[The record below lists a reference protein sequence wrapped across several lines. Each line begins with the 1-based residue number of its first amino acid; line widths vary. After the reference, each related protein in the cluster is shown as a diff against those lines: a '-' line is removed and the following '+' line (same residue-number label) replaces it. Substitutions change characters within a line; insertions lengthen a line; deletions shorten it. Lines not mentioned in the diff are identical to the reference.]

1 MSLSSTPITLD
12 ALRFFRTSRGAELL
26 TEAADLA
33 GDELRA
39 SQVLR
44 ARFPAD
50 ICRAALAL
58 VQLRQAAREKF
69 SLADQM
75 YFDRE
80 GLEMASREEISTYRA
95 TRFQPGQTVADLGCG
110 IGGDL
115 LGLAAR
121 CRVQAID
128 LDRVRLEMA
137 RLNLQAAGL
146 GAALI
151 QADLCRFPVRA
162 DAIFLDPARRHE
174 GRRVRSGEDYSP
186 PLSFVQELRRFTP
199 AVAVKV
205 APGIDESEL
214 PGGCEVEFISA
225 GQQCRE
231 AVLYFGPL
239 ASAERR
245 ATVLPGP
252 HTLVG
257 APGTA
262 VPVAP
267 PGSFVYDPD
276 PALVRSHLLDELARR
291 LDAWKLDP
299 QIAYLSSAHLVTS
312 AFARAYRILSS
323 MPFNLKRLR
332 RFLAQEG
339 MYAAEIKKRRFPIEP
354 QELRHLLDLP
364 TQGQGVTLILTRLA
378 DQPFVFICV
387 SAGK

>member
-1 MSLSSTPITLD
+1 MTSPITLD
-12 ALRFFRTSRGAELL
+12 ALRFFRTAPGAELL
-26 TEAADLA
+26 AEAAPLA

-39 SQVLR
+39 SQILR

-50 ICRAALAL
+50 LCRAALAL
-58 VQLRQAAREKF
+58 VQLRQAACEKF
-69 SLADQM
+69 SLADHM

-95 TRFQPGQTVADLGCG
+95 ARFQPGQVVADLGCG

-121 CRVQAID
+121 CQVQAVE
-128 LDRVRLEMA
+128 LDRARLEMA
-137 RLNLQAAGL
+137 RLNLEAAGL
-146 GAALI
+146 RAALI

-162 DAIFLDPARRHE
+162 DAIFLDPARRHD
-174 GRRVRSGEDYSP
+174 GRRVRSGEDYTP

-205 APGIDESEL
+205 APGIDEAEL
-214 PGGCEVEFISA
+214 PGDCEVEFISA

-239 ASAERR
+239 AKAGRR

-252 HTLVG
+252 HSLVS
-257 APGTA
+257 APGAT

-276 PALVRSHLLDELARR
+276 PALVRAHLLDELARK

-299 QIAYLSSAHLVTS
+299 QIAYLSSAALTPSV
-312 AFARAYRILSS
+312 FARAYRVHACL
-323 MPFNLKRLR
+323 PFNLKRLR
-332 RFLAQEG
+332 RALIQEG

-364 TQGQGVTLILTRLA
+364 SQGQGVTLILTKLA
-378 DQPFVFICV
+378 DRPFVFICI

>member
-12 ALRFFRTSRGAELL
+12 ALRFFRSPQGAELL
-26 TEAADLA
+26 AEAASL
-33 GDELRA
+33 GNDELRA

-44 ARFPAD
+44 ARFPAAL
-50 ICRAALAL
+50 CRAALAL

-69 SLADQM
+69 PLADRM

-80 GLEMASREEISTYRA
+80 GLEMASRAEISTYRA
-95 TRFQPGQTVADLGCG
+95 TRFQPGHTVADLGCG

-121 CRVQAID
+121 CRVRAID

-162 DAIFLDPARRHE
+162 DALFLDPARRHE
-174 GRRVRSGEDYSP
+174 GRRVRRGEDYSP

-199 AVAVKV
+199 SVAVKV

-214 PGGCEVEFISA
+214 PGDCEVEFISS

-239 ASAERR
+239 ASAGRR
-245 ATVLPGP
+245 VTVLPGP

-257 APGTA
+257 APGAA

-267 PGSFVYDPD
+267 PGNFIYDPD

-299 QIAYLSSAHLVTS
+299 QIAYLSSAALAPS
-312 AFARAYRILSS
+312 PFARAYRVLSS

-332 RFLAQEG
+332 QFLTREG
-339 MYAAEIKKRRFPIEP
+339 LRALEIKKRRFPIEP

-364 TQGQGVTLILTRLA
+364 SQGQEVTLILTRLA
-378 DQPFVFICV
+378 ERPFVFICV
-387 SAGK
+387 AVEK